1 MGNKGTP
8 MSAAVQSIAPS
19 RETRDFLARKHQLLI
34 GGQWVD
40 SSSREEIAVVDP
52 ATESAIARVACANE
66 RDVDRAVAAARKAF
80 RGEWSRLNTHQR
92 SRLIWRLADE
102 LEANLDL
109 AVELEVLDNG
119 MPRPVA
125 QYSIAKFGCDFLRYY
140 AGWATKIH
148 GETIPVSPQDV
159 PNGESLTYTRREPIG
174 VVGAIIPWNAPL
186 VMATLKLGP
195 ALAAGCTVVLK
206 PAELTPLT
214 ALLLGELVKKVGIP
228 DGVVNVIPG
237 YGHVAGAAL
246 ATHPDVDKI
255 TFTGSTE
262 VGKKILHAASGNLKR
277 VTLELGGKS
286 PMVVFPDAKLEQV
299 IPGAARGAFFLQG
312 QNCMAGTRLFV
323 HEDIFDQV
331 TQGIAAIAKSFRLGP
346 GMSPDSDL
354 GPLIS
359 SEQRE
364 RVMSYVH
371 AGKTSG
377 AELLCGGEALAGKG
391 YFVKPTLFGHTNMD
405 MKIAREEIFGPVLCA
420 QSFSDSDLQS
430 VADEANKTIYGLS
443 ASVWTRDVSVAHKM
457 VNLIDAGQVS
467 INCHAAVDPAIPFG
481 GNKQSGW
488 GREFGREGLEPY
500 LKTKATTVIF

>member
-1 MGNKGTP
+1 
-8 MSAAVQSIAPS
+8 MSAAPKAVSPS
-19 RETRDFLARKHQLLI
+19 KAARDFLARRHPLLI

-40 SSSREEIAVVDP
+40 AADREEVPVHDP
-52 ATESAIARVACANE
+52 ATEALLTRVACAGE
-66 RDVDRAVAAARKAF
+66 KDVDRAVEAARAAF
-80 RGEWSRLNTHQR
+80 NGEWSRISSHQR

-119 MPRPVA
+119 MPRLA
-125 QYSIAKFGCDFLRYY
+125 AHYSIAKFGCDFLRYY
-140 AGWATKIH
+140 AGWCTKIL

-186 VMATLKLGP
+186 VMATLKLAP

-214 ALLLGELVKKVGIP
+214 ALLLGELVKRAGIP

-237 YGHVAGAAL
+237 HGHVAGAAL
-246 ATHPDVDKI
+246 AAHEGVDKI
-255 TFTGSTE
+255 AFTGSTE
-262 VGKKILHAASGNLKR
+262 VGKKILHAAAGNLKR

-286 PMVVFPDAKLEQV
+286 PMVVFPDADLERV

-323 HEDIFDQV
+323 HEDVFDKV
-331 TQGIAAIAKSFRLGP
+331 VDGVAKVASGFRLGP
-346 GMSPDSDL
+346 GLSPDTDL

-359 SEQRE
+359 AEQRE
-364 RVMSYVH
+364 RVLAYIDS
-371 AGKTSG
+371 GKKSG
-377 AELLCGGEALAGKG
+377 AQLVCGGEAVPGKG
-391 YFVKPTLFGHTNMD
+391 YFLKPTLFGRTNMD
-405 MKIAREEIFGPVLCA
+405 MKIAREEIFGPVLCV
-420 QSFSDSDLQS
+420 QSFGDSDLRA
-430 VADEANKTIYGLS
+430 VAAEANKTIYGLS

-457 VNLIDAGQVS
+457 VNLIDSGQVS
-467 INCHAAVDPAIPFG
+467 VNCHAAVDPAIPFG
-481 GNKQSGW
+481 GNRQSGW
-488 GREFGREGLEPY
+488 GREFGREGLDPY